1 MSPRR
6 VRADVADAEL
16 TVLKA
21 LWDGGPGTVR
31 ELQERLRGNAA
42 GWAYTTVQTLLGRLL
57 DKGLVRA
64 DRRDIAH
71 QFAATVTREQFAGE
85 RVRQVAESVLDG
97 ALAPL
102 LLGLL
107 PKGRFSAQEIARL
120 RELVDDLDADDLDD
134 RAPPRGRRGTS

>member
-1 MSPRR
+1 PRVRPRARLARQTSRPAGCSLRQFVGESGHERSRPMSPRR

-71 QFAATVTREQFAGE
+71 QFAAT
-85 RVRQVAESVLDG
+85 
-97 ALAPL
+97 
-102 LLGLL
+102 
-107 PKGRFSAQEIARL
+107 
-120 RELVDDLDADDLDD
+120 
-134 RAPPRGRRGTS
+134 